1 MSKTAKRITYLV
13 TGLALVSL
21 QGCGSSGDSSK
32 NFPSTTS
39 AWYNHS
45 LAFKA
50 YSTPFGSYS
59 THNLYAWGYN
69 AFGQLG
75 IDSTSS
81 KETPHAVYSPSR
93 FAGFSIGSN
102 HTLAFVPN
110 QSTNSVYAW
119 GYNGYG
125 QLGNNESGSAQSSA
139 TPVAV
144 PGLPNVTAVA
154 AGGYHSMALANYSSL
169 YTWGNNTYG
178 QLGTNNTADAD
189 QPQAVNSPVLSNVK
203 RIAAG
208 SLHSIA
214 LKTDG
219 TVWTWGRNDFGQL
232 GNGNTDDRMVP
243 VEVQLGKPVK
253 FIAAGGAFSV
263 AVTTDDNVY
272 TWGYNYFGQLGH
284 DPALDPKSA
293 SNHPYR
299 STPQVVTIPGF
310 TGSIKALAA
319 GLDHVLIINN
329 QGRIWSWGYNGYG
342 QLGNGGTAD
351 INFEPTEIQNTLFDS
366 TVQVDGLSPILAIG
380 HHSLAFK
387 DRILHAW
394 GKNVYGQLGDGT
406 TTDRSIPVAVRGF

>member
-1 MSKTAKRITYLV
+1 MRRTAKRITFLV

-21 QGCGSSGDSSK
+21 QGCGGSGDSAK
-32 NFPSTTS
+32 NFPTTTS

-59 THNLYAWGYN
+59 THNLYSWGYN

-75 IDSTSS
+75 INSTSS
-81 KETPHAVYSPSR
+81 KDEPMAVYPPSR
-93 FAGFSIGSN
+93 FAGFSVGSN
-102 HTLAFVPN
+102 HTLAFVPD

-139 TPVAV
+139 TPVAI

-169 YTWGNNTYG
+169 YTWGNNLYG
-178 QLGTNNTADAD
+178 QLGTNSTADAD
-189 QPQAVNSPVLSNVK
+189 QPQDINSPVLSNVK

-219 TVWTWGRNDFGQL
+219 TVWAWGRNNYGQL
-232 GNGNTDDRMVP
+232 GLADTVDRSTP
-243 VEVQLGKPVK
+243 VLVTNLPGPVK
-253 FIAAGGAFSV
+253 LIAAGGAFSV
-263 AVTTDDNVY
+263 AVTTDDRVY
-272 TWGYNYFGQLGH
+272 VWGYNGFGQLGQNPTPGA
-284 DPALDPKSA
+284 PAPAVPFRD
-293 SNHPYR
+293 
-299 STPQVVTIPGF
+299 TPQLVAIPGF
-310 TGSIKALAA
+310 SGTIKAVAA
-319 GLDHVLIINN
+319 GLDHILIMNN
-329 QGRIWSWGYNGYG
+329 QGTIWAWGYNGYG
-342 QLGNGGTAD
+342 QLGNGTTAD
-351 INFEPTEIQNTLFDS
+351 INYTPILIGTFDS

-387 DRILHAW
+387 DKKLHAW

-406 TTDRSIPVAVRGF
+406 AADRNAPVAVRGF

>member
-1 MSKTAKRITYLV
+1 MSRTAKCITYFV
-13 TGLALVSL
+13 AGLALVSL

-50 YSTPFGSYS
+50 YSTSFGSYS

-81 KETPHAVYSPSR
+81 KDTPHAVYSPSR
-93 FAGFSIGSN
+93 FAGFSVGSN

-110 QSTNSVYAW
+110 QGTNSVYAW

-125 QLGNNESGSAQSSA
+125 QLGNNESGSAKSSA

-169 YTWGNNTYG
+169 YTWGNNAYG

-189 QPQAVNSPVLSNVK
+189 QPQAITNPVLSNVK

-208 SLHSIA
+208 SLHSVA

-219 TVWTWGRNDFGQL
+219 TVWTWGRNNYGQI
-232 GNGNTDDRMVP
+232 GNGTTEDQMIP
-243 VEVQLGKPVK
+243 VQVDLGGKSVK
-253 FIAAGGAFSV
+253 FIAAGGAFSA
-263 AVTTDDNVY
+263 AVTADNLVY
-272 TWGYNYFGQLGH
+272 VWGYNGYGQLGQN
-284 DPALDPKSA
+284 PAPPPPAVAVLFR
-293 SNHPYR
+293 N
-299 STPQVVTIPGF
+299 TPQLVTILDFSG
-310 TGSIKALAA
+310 TVKAFAA
-319 GLDHVLIINN
+319 GLDHVLVMNDL
-329 QGRIWSWGYNGYG
+329 GEIWGWGYNGYG
-342 QLGNGGTAD
+342 QLGNGATVD
-351 INFEPTEIQNTLFDS
+351 INYTPVKIGAFDS

-387 DRILHAW
+387 DKKLHAW
-394 GKNVYGQLGDGT
+394 GKNVYGQLGDAT
-406 TTDRSIPVAVRGF
+406 TIDRSIPVAVSGF